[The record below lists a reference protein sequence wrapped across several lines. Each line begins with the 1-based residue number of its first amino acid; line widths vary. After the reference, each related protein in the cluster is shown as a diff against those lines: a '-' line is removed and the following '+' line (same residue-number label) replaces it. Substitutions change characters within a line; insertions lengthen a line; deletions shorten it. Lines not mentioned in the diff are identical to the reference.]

1 MLLRHSRAELA
12 LFHYLKDK
20 FLIAKRGLNYEGG
33 VKMSQIGIIMGSDS
47 DYQVMEEALEVLRQF
62 EVSFDVIISSA
73 QRTLERT
80 VNWVKGFETQGG
92 KLIIAAAGLAAHLP
106 GVVAGATIL
115 PVIGVPM
122 SSGALE
128 GIDALYSI
136 VQMPT
141 GIPVATVGI
150 GAARNAALLAVQI
163 LTIQDRAL
171 RIKVKDYRA
180 QMLKDIEAKDEALQI
195 QLSEVS

>member
-1 MLLRHSRAELA
+1 M
-12 LFHYLKDK
+12 
-20 FLIAKRGLNYEGG
+20 NQVG
-33 VKMSQIGIIMGSDS
+33 VIMGSDS
-47 DYQVMEEALEVLRQF
+47 DYQVMEEALEVLHEF
-62 EVSFDVIISSA
+62 EVPFEVIISSA
-73 QRTLERT
+73 QRTLKRT
-80 VNWVKGFETQGG
+80 VDWVKGFEAQGG

-122 SSGALE
+122 NSGALE

-136 VQMPT
+136 VQMPP

-163 LTIQDRAL
+163 LTIHDKAL
-171 RIKVKDYRA
+171 SIKIKDYRN
-180 QMLKDIEAKDEALQI
+180 QMLKVIEAKDEALQKR
-195 QLSEVS
+195 LSEEI

>member
-1 MLLRHSRAELA
+1 
-12 LFHYLKDK
+12 
-20 FLIAKRGLNYEGG
+20 
-33 VKMSQIGIIMGSDS
+33 MSQIGVIMGSDS
-47 DYQVMEEALEVLRQF
+47 DYHVMEEALEVLRQF
-62 EVSFDVIISSA
+62 EVPFDVIISSP
-73 QRTLERT
+73 QRTLKRT
-80 VNWVKGFETQGG
+80 VDWVKGFEAQGG

-136 VQMPT
+136 VQMPP

-150 GAARNAALLAVQI
+150 GGARNAALLAVQM
-163 LTIQDRAL
+163 LTIQDSAL
-171 RIKVKDYRA
+171 SLKVKAYRT
-180 QMLKDIEAKDEALQI
+180 QMLKDIEAKDEALQKR
-195 QLSEVS
+195 LSAENLV

>member
-1 MLLRHSRAELA
+1 
-12 LFHYLKDK
+12 
-20 FLIAKRGLNYEGG
+20 
-33 VKMSQIGIIMGSDS
+33 MSQIGVIIGSDS
-47 DYQVMEEALEVLRQF
+47 DYKVMEDALEVLRQF
-62 EVSFDVIISSA
+62 EVPFEVIISSP
-73 QRTLERT
+73 QRTLKRT
-80 VNWVKGFETQGG
+80 VDWVKAFEAQGG

-122 SSGALE
+122 NSGAME

-136 VQMPT
+136 VQMPP

-163 LTIQDRAL
+163 LAIQDKAMI
-171 RIKVKDYRA
+171 IKVKDYRA
-180 QMLKDIEAKDEALQI
+180 QMLKDIEAKDKALQKR
-195 QLSEVS
+195 LSEGI

>member
-1 MLLRHSRAELA
+1 MNH
-12 LFHYLKDK
+12 
-20 FLIAKRGLNYEGG
+20 IG
-33 VKMSQIGIIMGSDS
+33 VIMGSDS
-47 DYQVMEEALEVLRQF
+47 DYQVMEEALEILRQF
-62 EVSFDVIISSA
+62 EVPFEVIISSA
-73 QRTLERT
+73 QRTLKRT
-80 VNWVKGFETQGG
+80 VDWVKGFEAQGG

-122 SSGALE
+122 SSGAME

-136 VQMPT
+136 VQMPS

-163 LTIQDRAL
+163 LTIQDPVL
-171 RIKVKDYRA
+171 SLKVKNYRT
-180 QMLKDIEAKDEALQI
+180 QMLRDIEAKDEALQKR
-195 QLSEVS
+195 LSEGN

>member
-1 MLLRHSRAELA
+1 M
-12 LFHYLKDK
+12 
-20 FLIAKRGLNYEGG
+20 NQVG
-33 VKMSQIGIIMGSDS
+33 VIMGSDS
-47 DYQVMEEALEVLRQF
+47 DYQVMEEALEILRQF
-62 EVSFDVIISSA
+62 GVSFEVIISSA

-115 PVIGVPM
+115 PVIGVPIN
-122 SSGALE
+122 SGALE

-136 VQMPT
+136 VQMPI

-163 LTIQDRAL
+163 LTIQDKVL
-171 RIKVKDYRA
+171 STKVKDYRA
-180 QMLKDIEAKDEALQI
+180 QMLQDIEAKDEALQR

>member
-1 MLLRHSRAELA
+1 M
-12 LFHYLKDK
+12 
-20 FLIAKRGLNYEGG
+20 NQ
-33 VKMSQIGIIMGSDS
+33 VGIIMGSDS

-73 QRTLERT
+73 QRTLDRT

-150 GAARNAALLAVQI
+150 GGARNAALLAVQI
-163 LTIQDRAL
+163 LTIQDRDL
-171 RIKVKDYRA
+171 SIKVKDYRA
-180 QMLKDIEAKDEALQI
+180 QMLQDIEAKDEALQR

>member
-1 MLLRHSRAELA
+1 M
-12 LFHYLKDK
+12 
-20 FLIAKRGLNYEGG
+20 NQVG
-33 VKMSQIGIIMGSDS
+33 VIMGSDS
-47 DYQVMEEALEVLRQF
+47 DYDVMEEALEVLSQY
-62 EVSFDVIISSA
+62 EVSFEVIISSP
-73 QRTLERT
+73 QRALKRT
-80 VNWVKGFETQGG
+80 VDWVKGFEAQGG

-122 SSGALE
+122 KSGALE

-136 VQMPT
+136 VQMPP

-163 LTIQDRAL
+163 LMSQDSAL
-171 RIKVKDYRA
+171 SFRLKDYRTT
-180 QMLKDIEAKDEALQI
+180 MLQDIEAKDEALQK
-195 QLSEVS
+195 QLSEGDCA

>member
-1 MLLRHSRAELA
+1 M
-12 LFHYLKDK
+12 
-20 FLIAKRGLNYEGG
+20 N
-33 VKMSQIGIIMGSDS
+33 QIGIIMGSDS

-62 EVSFDVIISSA
+62 EVPFEVIISSA
-73 QRTLERT
+73 QRTLKRT
-80 VNWVKGFETQGG
+80 VDWVKGFEAQGG

-136 VQMPT
+136 VQMPP

-150 GAARNAALLAVQI
+150 GAARNAALLAIQI
-163 LTIQDRAL
+163 LAIQDKPL
-171 RIKVKDYRA
+171 SIKVKDYRA
-180 QMLKDIEAKDEALQI
+180 QMLKDIEAKDEALQKR
-195 QLSEVS
+195 LSEEN